1 MNYIFFRKRP
11 CRMLLKLLAG
21 LREVFGR
28 PLLHGKSIPPT
39 LWTKLILRKLY
50 SKNESAADHL
60 IHFNIFYNACPTTMV
75 KRGKLG
81 HCSGRE
87 QCLTG
92 QKRTTCHQSH
102 IFSLLLWWVGRVSL
116 FSVSF
121 TPELRSQYEQQQA
134 FTNVL
139 RRNLLGWLLNML
151 NLLLTNWCQGQNLMK
166 SSEKI
171 FQQIRGSQRC
181 GPAVKPV

>member
-1 MNYIFFRKRP
+1 MCTYHHLGNWYRHFLELREKGRFMNYIFFRKRP

-21 LREVFGR
+21 LREVFSR

-50 SKNESAADHL
+50 SKNESAADRL

-92 QKRTTCHQSH
+92 QKRTTCHQSV
-102 IFSLLLWWVGRVSL
+102 FSLYFFGGWGGSL
-116 FSVSF
+116 FF
-121 TPELRSQYEQQQA
+121 L
-134 FTNVL
+134 F
-139 RRNLLGWLLNML
+139 LLPL
-151 NLLLTNWCQGQNLMK
+151 
-166 SSEKI
+166 SSEVSMSSN
-171 FQQIRGSQRC
+171 RPSQMC
-181 GPAVKPV
+181 